1 MTTPTL
7 SDIARS
13 IHAAHVFVASVLPG
27 GAVRTVQS
35 SNPSASMNRL
45 YSFSGQFVDFP
56 AWEAIFS
63 GKTVHSADYFNA
75 HPEARTEFQSKW
87 LGRLGYAHAIAAPL
101 HSPVIAGFPGALI
114 ALGSM
119 GQPGFAA
126 TAVQTLS
133 QAADTFNREAATR
146 GHDQVR
152 STSQEAEH
160 RLFVYVEGGKFK
172 GESPRDVLDPVL
184 ANNLETFARSRI
196 AQTAPTSAGD
206 RTQLLDSR
214 GESRSFTVSL
224 YENYAAIAPGR
235 VLVLAM
241 VPRFTEWL
249 ALTPADFAA
258 DAEIGRLLP
267 AFKFMHDH
275 FSDGA
280 TLPTIASH
288 VHLSPFH
295 FHRRFTELLGITPKH
310 FLFDCQIARAQELLL
325 EGAQELEAIAKL
337 CGFAHQSHFTSRF
350 KQATGLTPTRWRKM
364 HNSRPIPET
373 SVERAHA
380 V

>member
-1 MTTPTL
+1 MTTSTL
-7 SDIARS
+7 NEIARS
-13 IHAAHVFVASVLPG
+13 IHAGHVFVASALPG
-27 GAVRTVQS
+27 GSVRTVQS

-45 YSFSGQFVDFP
+45 YSTAGQFVDFLS
-56 AWEAIFS
+56 WEAIFT
-63 GKTVHSADYFNA
+63 GQPVHSGAFFEDR
-75 HPEARTEFQSKW
+75 PEARQEFQSKW

-101 HSPVIAGFPGALI
+101 QSPVLSGYPGSLV

-119 GQPGFAA
+119 GQPAFTDAA
-126 TAVQTLS
+126 VHSLS
-133 QAADTFNREAATR
+133 QAADAFNREADSRVEAR
-146 GHDQVR
+146 IQPAQQV
-152 STSQEAEH
+152 EN
-160 RLFVYVEGGKFK
+160 RLFVVVEGGQFR
-172 GESPRDVLDPVL
+172 GQQPHEILDPVL
-184 ANNLETFARSRI
+184 AGHLESYARSRI
-196 AQTAPTSAGD
+196 AQETPTSAGD
-206 RTQLLDSR
+206 RILLADSK
-214 GESRSFTVSL
+214 GEAHAFTVSL
-224 YENYAAIAPGR
+224 YQTYPAISSGR
-235 VLVLAM
+235 VLVLAA

-249 ALTPADFAA
+249 ALTPADFTA

-275 FSDGA
+275 FHDGA

-325 EGAQELEAIAKL
+325 EGSHELESIAKL

-364 HNSRPIPET
+364 HHSRSSDET